1 MISELQHLS
10 LSIWLRKGNDIWE
23 TKPLVEQELLGH
35 VATYLRHTVTSSA
48 PLTSGGRLLPIPGD
62 SCHTEGTQAGQ
73 SHSAV
78 GQSLQ
83 LTRALLLNCSQT
95 TCISRAWPLQHPS
108 WSHLRW
114 LPKQRL
120 LRTQSAKQTI
130 SSPVSIRLQER
141 ETGSQSYYVHE
152 SICLLQQKY
161 SSLVWPKVLW

>member
-10 LSIWLRKGNDIWE
+10 LSIWLRKGNDTGDKALSWA
-23 TKPLVEQELLGH
+23 G
-35 VATYLRHTVTSSA
+35 VARARSHIPEAHGDIFSTPYQWGLTSSYTWWFL
-48 PLTSGGRLLPIPGD
+48 PHGRHPSRAI
-62 SCHTEGTQAGQ
+62 TQCCRPQ
-73 SHSAV
+73 SW
-78 GQSLQ
+78 Q

-95 TCISRAWPLQHPS
+95 TCISRAWPLQHLS
-108 WSHLRW
+108 WSHLWW

-152 SICLLQQKY
+152 SICLLQQKCR
-161 SSLVWPKVLW
+161 SLVWPKVLW